1 MDNPTLYRVI
11 DKQTLEVTV
20 KVVPKASAQ
29 RIVGLCPL
37 EGEKVVLKVTLT
49 VVPEG
54 GKANAAL
61 VALLAKTWHIA
72 KSKISLVS
80 GGTSRL
86 KVLRIFHLSQE
97 EQGRILQDIN
107 RMINTL

>member
-1 MDNPTLYRVI
+1 MDE
-11 DKQTLEVTV
+11 QTLEVVV
-20 KVVPKASAQ
+20 KVTPKASAQ
-29 RIVGLCPL
+29 RIVGFCPL
-37 EGEKVVLKVTLT
+37 EDGKVALKVMLT

-86 KVLRIFHLSQE
+86 KVLRISHLSQE

-107 RMINTL
+107 RMINPL